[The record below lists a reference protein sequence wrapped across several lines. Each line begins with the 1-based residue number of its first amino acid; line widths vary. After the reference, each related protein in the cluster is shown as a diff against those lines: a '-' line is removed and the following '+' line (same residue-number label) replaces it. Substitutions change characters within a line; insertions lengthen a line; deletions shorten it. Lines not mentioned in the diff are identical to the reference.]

1 MLEYLNIHLKN
12 AQIIEEKYT
21 RRFLKL
27 GSQVPKGMEAV
38 YMRIS
43 ISMKK
48 KWRLL
53 AKEHNTDMTNYFL
66 TWLEKQKVKD

>member
-1 MLEYLNIHLKN
+1 MMVTKL
-12 AQIIEEKYT
+12 
-21 RRFLKL
+21 RCGKL

-43 ISMKK
+43 IAMKK

-66 TWLEKQKVKD
+66 TWLEKQRVKKTD